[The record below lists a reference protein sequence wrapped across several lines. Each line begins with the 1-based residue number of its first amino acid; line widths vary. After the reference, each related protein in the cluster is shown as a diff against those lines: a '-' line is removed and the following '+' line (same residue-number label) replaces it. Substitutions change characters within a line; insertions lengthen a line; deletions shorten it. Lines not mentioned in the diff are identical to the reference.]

1 MKRLFSAVLAL
12 MCLLASAAFAEI
24 PEPTEDFWV
33 LDQADVLSEATEGEI
48 FFSNQ
53 RLYDACGAEIVIVT
67 IDTSGDMR
75 LEDFCY
81 SLYNDW
87 EISER
92 GLALVMAIGDEDY
105 YAMPGTSFNDVFS
118 SDVLDQMFDESLE
131 PDFAAGDYDAGA
143 RAFFEAAF
151 SHAADALNV
160 DVSVSQGIADYNDF
174 LEQNSG
180 GEQMAVRSSSGY
192 YAPEPRRNGGGDMGL
207 LVVIAVILLCL
218 LIGSMGWR
226 HRRYRGGPGMPPPP
240 RWFGGFFFHPR
251 PHRPPRPPRPPRGG
265 GFFGGPGPGGFG
277 TGPRPGGFG
286 GARPGGF
293 GGARRSPGGGFGG
306 ARRSSGGG
314 RGTRGGGAGR
324 GDRR

>member
-12 MCLLASAAFAEI
+12 MCLLASAALAEI

-92 GLALVMAIGDEDY
+92 GLALVMAISDEDY

-143 RAFFEAAF
+143 QAFFEAAF
-151 SHAADALNV
+151 SHAADELNV

-180 GEQMAVRSSSGY
+180 GAQMAVRSSSSGY
-192 YAPEPRRNGGGDMGL
+192 YAPEPHRNGGGSMGL

-251 PHRPPRPPRPPRGG
+251 PRPPRPPRPPRGG

-277 TGPRPGGFG
+277 AGPRPGGFG
-286 GARPGGF
+286 GARRF
-293 GGARRSPGGGFGG
+293 SGGGFGG

-324 GDRR
+324 GGRR

>member
-174 LEQNSG
+174 LEQNPG
-180 GEQMAVRSSSGY
+180 GEQMAVRSSS
-192 YAPEPRRNGGGDMGL
+192 ATM
-207 LVVIAVILLCL
+207 
-218 LIGSMGWR
+218 
-226 HRRYRGGPGMPPPP
+226 
-240 RWFGGFFFHPR
+240 
-251 PHRPPRPPRPPRGG
+251 
-265 GFFGGPGPGGFG
+265 
-277 TGPRPGGFG
+277 
-286 GARPGGF
+286 
-293 GGARRSPGGGFGG
+293 RRSRAETEVGTWVCW
-306 ARRSSGGG
+306 SSLL
-314 RGTRGGGAGR
+314 
-324 GDRR
+324 